1 MRSSGMALKDMVV
14 VVVAGE
20 TLVGGSVRLRWY
32 PAGLL
37 IRSRSSTRKLEW
49 VGNAFCRDWCT
60 GKEAEGR

>member
-49 VGNAFCRDWCT
+49 VGNAFCRDRWS